1 MNNLR
6 NTLLQ
11 QDGLDPKGVTEQEL
25 SQFRTLLAQEQKR
38 ARRLGW
44 LMMIPM
50 LVFFVAMI
58 GLITSESLLETLN
71 IPFVTASGL
80 VIFGIW
86 IVIIFWIRR
95 FGPRVKQSQDRILS
109 LKRKLPE
116 QVDQKL
122 KGIPLVARHE
132 ETKLV
137 FWPGV
142 LLATLLA
149 ISLAVIAGNTMWWL
163 LTGSF
168 WHSGIIRQ
176 IIIPILVVGFIIRVG
191 LVSPMSSLKALESPD
206 LRFWIAVPRITYA
219 PIPRVFWKTGM
230 VGFVGLMG
238 FIAVMSVY
246 LFFQGN
252 DVYGR
257 AMTAM
262 KEARSIHAIGYGFKE
277 GQRVKRSEI
286 RYEQGRGTHIQWFRG
301 EQVINMYDDG
311 QYRYE
316 HEQGKK
322 YVVKRKSKNP
332 LLPDELTDLPRYLKW
347 TRRDPDRDKHIETV
361 VEGNMHWVMYRC
373 YKREDSNTLS
383 LMWIELASGAPRLR
397 LYEEYRRVEG
407 AWEQVELVEIDY
419 DEPMDLAMP
428 PEVFKQQGIK
438 IVEPETVSQ
447 AEYSLDRALAT
458 TEVLGLTFA
467 VQDLKR
473 WGDTLLLTCSVRA
486 TDQSLKGLKDAG
498 IETSAS
504 PRPLVHG
511 AFTPG
516 SWWQRL
522 EDHSIE
528 SRPYSIVELGKLH
541 QGNVFTIWYAMLPKA
556 DWPGQDE
563 KLDICGYVHTRN
575 ALQTLRKAQGLER
588 YGQFRPLLTVDIPQT
603 ETSLEQ
609 LSAYYHGLAPQI
621 VEVMHSQRLFVSEAR
636 DMNANEFQQHL
647 KDLLLG
653 LRPIQE
659 TWDKTGPDLTI
670 ELVDEKDRPV
680 RGASLGS
687 HLRYSVQGDYEWI
700 DNRGQYVKASISDDQ
715 GRVTLPGTRLFGA
728 QAARDSI
735 SCLYV
740 VHEQRRLAAV
750 QKITGNSFGTP
761 LRIQLQKAC
770 RVHGRLKGSSV
781 ERDDKETPKAKVRIT
796 GSVAMT
802 RSTHLIVNLLS
813 VTVNNDSF
821 EALLVP
827 GDYEL
832 IGTTN
837 TDVRTRFTVPRGQ
850 TALDLGTLEE
860 PIQTP

>member
-11 QDGLDPKGVTEQEL
+11 QDGLDPKGVTELEL
-25 SQFRTLLAQEQKR
+25 SQFRTLLAREQKR
-38 ARRLGW
+38 ARKLCW
-44 LMMIPM
+44 LMQIPM
-50 LVFFVAMI
+50 WFFLVAMI

-80 VIFGIW
+80 VMFGIW

-191 LVSPMSSLKALESPD
+191 LTSPISSLKALESPD

-219 PIPRVFWKTGM
+219 PIPRVFWRTGV
-230 VGFVGLMG
+230 VGFLGLMG
-238 FIAVMSVY
+238 FIGFMSFF

-257 AMTAM
+257 AMAAM
-262 KEARSIHAIGYGFKE
+262 KEARSIHAIGYGFEE
-277 GQRVKRSEI
+277 GQRVKGSEI
-286 RYEQGRGTHIQWFRG
+286 RYEQGKGTHIQWFRK
-301 EQVINMYDDG
+301 EQIINMYDDG

-316 HEQGKK
+316 HEQSKK

-332 LLPDELTDLPRYLKW
+332 LLPRELTDLPRYLKW
-347 TRRDPDRDKHIETV
+347 TRRDPDRDKHVETV
-361 VEGNMHWVMYRC
+361 VQGNVRGVMYKC
-373 YKREDSNTLS
+373 YKREDSKTLS
-383 LMWIELASGAPRLR
+383 LMWVERASGTPRFR
-397 LYEEYRRVEG
+397 SYEEYRRVDER
-407 AWEQVELVEIDY
+407 WEQVELVEIDY
-419 DEPMDLAMP
+419 DQPMDLVMP
-428 PEVFKQQGIK
+428 PEVFEQQGIK

-486 TDQSLKGLKDAG
+486 TDQSLKELKDAG
-498 IETSAS
+498 ISDSPS
-504 PRPLVHG
+504 PRPTVHG
-511 AFTPG
+511 VFYPG
-516 SWWQRL
+516 SWWQRR
-522 EDHSIE
+522 EDGSVE
-528 SRPYSIVELGKLH
+528 ERPYSIVVLGKLH
-541 QGNVFTIWYAMLPKA
+541 QDNVYTVWYAMLPKA
-556 DWPGQDE
+556 DWPGQDKE
-563 KLDICGYVHTRN
+563 VDICGYVHIRN
-575 ALQTLRKAQGLER
+575 ALQKLRRDQGLKLN
-588 YGQFRPLLTVDIPQT
+588 GGFHPLLTLDIPQA
-603 ETSLEQ
+603 ETSLAQ
-609 LSAYYHGLAPQI
+609 LSAYYQSLAPKV

-636 DMNANEFQQHL
+636 DMSAKEFQQHL
-647 KDLLLG
+647 EDLLLG

-659 TWDKTGPDLTI
+659 TWDKTGPNLTI

-680 RGASLGS
+680 RGARLGS
-687 HLRYSVQGDYEWI
+687 HLRHSVQGDYEWI
-700 DNRGQYVKASISDDQ
+700 DNRGQHVEASISDDQ
-715 GRVTLPGTRLFGA
+715 GRVTLPGIRLFGA
-728 QAARDSI
+728 RAARDSI

-740 VHEQRRLAAV
+740 
-750 QKITGNSFGTP
+750 
-761 LRIQLQKAC
+761 
-770 RVHGRLKGSSV
+770 
-781 ERDDKETPKAKVRIT
+781 
-796 GSVAMT
+796 
-802 RSTHLIVNLLS
+802 
-813 VTVNNDSF
+813 
-821 EALLVP
+821 
-827 GDYEL
+827 
-832 IGTTN
+832 
-837 TDVRTRFTVPRGQ
+837 
-850 TALDLGTLEE
+850 
-860 PIQTP
+860 